1 MIRVRIGKGI
11 IVQEPIMFVSSRKK
25 QNNNN
30 NIGVNN
36 SSKDYFRINQNYPDG
51 KNYPNNQNNQNNQNK
66 QNNQNNQMMQ
76 NILKEKIKIAPKKK
90 ADGNYINFVP
100 EKLQS
105 LNKNKEYLDNIM
117 NRFFPESYHKN
128 IKQTIEEQ
136 EKLLNESDEIKE
148 RKKFYD
154 ILLSIDGINKDKIQ
168 TIISLN
174 EKNKGNK
181 INSDMLQFIKENKLF
196 LIEKIKYN

>member
-1 MIRVRIGKGI
+1 MIRVRIGKGT
-11 IVQEPIMFVSSRKK
+11 IVQEPIMFVSSRKN

-36 SSKDYFRINQNYPDG
+36 SSKDYFRINQNYPVG
-51 KNYPNNQNNQNNQNK
+51 QNYPNNKNNQNNQNK

-105 LNKNKEYLDNIM
+105 LNKNKEYLNNII
-117 NRFFPESYHKN
+117 NNFFPESYHKN

>member
-1 MIRVRIGKGI
+1 MIRVRIGKGT

-25 QNNNN
+25 QYNNNN
-30 NIGVNN
+30 FGVNN
-36 SSKDYFRINQNYPDG
+36 SSKDYFRINQNYPVG
-51 KNYPNNQNNQNNQNK
+51 QNYPNNKNNQNNQNK

>member
-1 MIRVRIGKGI
+1 MIRVRIGKGT
-11 IVQEPIMFVSSRKK
+11 IVQEPIMFVSSRKN

-36 SSKDYFRINQNYPDG
+36 SSKDYFRINQNYPVG
-51 KNYPNNQNNQNNQNK
+51 QNYQNNQNNQNK

>member
-25 QNNNN
+25 QNNYN

-36 SSKDYFRINQNYPDG
+36 SSKDYFRINQNYPG
-51 KNYPNNQNNQNNQNK
+51 GQNYPNNQNNQNNQNK

-105 LNKNKEYLDNIM
+105 LNKNKEYLDNVM

-136 EKLLNESDEIKE
+136 EKLLNENNENKE

-196 LIEKIKYN
+196 LIEKINYN